1 MEWYGVMPA
10 VRRLTVKIALH
21 MLASDALD
29 GQILIKIDNPTALS
43 YINKTG
49 GVRFEKFSK
58 FITWDLAMCWE

>member
-1 MEWYGVMPA
+1 MPA

-58 FITWDLAMCWE
+58 FIT